1 MPTKKENNYDCGATY
16 SGRFKGAH
24 PKVGDG
30 EVSRTV
36 CFDRSPDKCRK
47 TILISVKKFVDR
59 TISTN
64 FLKHHHVLTATV
76 AQTECKTKD

>member
-30 EVSRTV
+30 EVSRKV
-36 CFDRSPDKCRK
+36 CFDRSPDECKK
-47 TILISVKKFVDR
+47 TKLISVKNCGSYHVYKLSR
-59 TISTN
+59 TSSCPYRYCGTN
-64 FLKHHHVLTATV
+64 
-76 AQTECKTKD
+76 